1 MWINLGKRRLILWLL
16 WKIRR
21 LKYTKDGE
29 LKKIPYN
36 KLWGVLKGIFFWGSV
51 FLLLCF
57 ISFIRFSKIIG

>member
-36 KLWGVLKGIFFWGSV
+36 KLWGVLKGIFFLGIG
-51 FLLLCF
+51 F
-57 ISFIRFSKIIG
+57 SFVMFYILY